1 MFGREH
7 TDREYEHEL
16 LQLREQLLVM
26 GSHVESIIGDSIKAL
41 LERDTV
47 LADRTIQADKTVNRM
62 EVELDGLCLQIL
74 ARRQPVASDLR
85 FITLVLKVVT
95 DLERIADLGVNICER
110 VLELNTEPQLKP
122 YVDIPRMGSEVQSML
137 REVLDA
143 FVAKDAARARKIIDR
158 DEVVD
163 ALYAQVFRE
172 LLTFMMESAHNVY
185 RATRLQS
192 IAKYLERM
200 ADHTTNLAEMVI
212 FMVDGQDVRHLTSR
226 EEPND
231 PNRRRDHN

>member
-1 MFGREH
+1 MFAREH

-16 LQLREQLLVM
+16 HQLREQLLVM
-26 GSHVESIIGDSIKAL
+26 GSHVETIIGDSIKAL
-41 LERDTV
+41 IDRDTP
-47 LADRTIQADKTVNRM
+47 LAERTIAGDRIVDQM
-62 EVELDGLCLQIL
+62 EVDLDGLSLQIL

-95 DLERIADLGVNICER
+95 DLERIADLGVNVCER
-110 VLELNTEPQLKP
+110 VLELNAEPQLKP
-122 YVDIPRMGSEVQSML
+122 YVDLPRMGREVQDML

-143 FVAKDAARARKIIDR
+143 FVAKDAERARAIIKR
-158 DEVVD
+158 DTVVD

-172 LLTFMMESAHNVY
+172 LLTFMMENAHNVY

-212 FMVDGQDVRHLTSR
+212 FMVDGRDVRHPSAR
-226 EEPND
+226 EAPATRKDTN
-231 PNRRRDHN
+231 

>member
-1 MFGREH
+1 MAGREH

-16 LQLREQLLVM
+16 LQLREMLLVM
-26 GSHVESIIGDSIKAL
+26 GSHVEDIIGDSIEAL
-41 LERDTV
+41 LERDSK
-47 LADRTIQADKTVNRM
+47 LAERTIAADKVVDRM

-110 VLELNTEPQLKP
+110 VVELNTEPQLKP
-122 YVDIPRMGSEVQSML
+122 YVDIPHMGREAQSML
-137 REVLDA
+137 REALDA
-143 FVAKDAARARKIIDR
+143 FVAKDAERARKVIDR
-158 DEVVD
+158 DQVVD

-192 IAKYLERM
+192 VAKYIERM

-226 EEPND
+226 EDADD
-231 PNRRRDHN
+231 PTRRREEN